1 MMKCFVEK
9 SRNAILLHLF
19 TGDSLKKS
27 LENESDALK
36 KWLDQ
41 NNFTGVAN
49 TFSMIPESLSTDQ
62 QPSVFYGVEDVVNV
76 WSLGSA
82 SEKLPP
88 GDYQL
93 VANSLNAKEMHEAI
107 LGWALGS
114 YQFDRYQESK
124 PRARLVVPEVD
135 SETSSLIESIT
146 LIRDLINT
154 PASDMMPK
162 NLAKTM
168 RIMAKTHGADFTQ
181 VKKQGELRRQY
192 PLIHAVGR
200 ASKHK
205 PRLLKLAWGKA
216 TDPKVVLI
224 GKGICF
230 DTGGLDIKPAAGM
243 RYMQKDMGGAAHVI
257 GLANLIMANKLGIQL
272 TVLVAAAENAISSN
286 AFRPGDIL
294 TSRSGKTIEID
305 NTDAEG
311 RLVLADALH
320 EATELHPEL
329 VIDYATLTGAARV
342 AVGTEIAAFF
352 SNNPEHAIEL
362 AATGEV
368 LADPVWQL
376 PLHKGYLH
384 ELKSDRAEL
393 KNCAANGF
401 GGAIT
406 AALFLQ
412 EFIDD
417 SIPWIHFD
425 VMAWNNRNRPG
436 RPKGGEAM
444 GIRTMFAC
452 LQSRYA

>member
-1 MMKCFVEK
+1 MECFIEK
-9 SRNAILLHLF
+9 SKNVTLLHIMNEASLRKSL
-19 TGDSLKKS
+19 DSKLSSLK
-27 LENESDALK
+27 N
-36 KWLDQ
+36 WIDQ
-41 NNFTGVAN
+41 NDFKGKAN
-49 TFSMIPESLSTDQ
+49 TFCMIPESLATDKK
-62 QPSVFYGVEDVVNV
+62 PAVYYGIKDPINV
-76 WSLGSA
+76 WSLGA
-82 SEKLPP
+82 AAEKLPP

-93 VANSLNAKEMHEAI
+93 ADDSLNAEEMRDAI
-107 LGWALGS
+107 LGWALGA

-124 PRARLVVPEVD
+124 PRARLVVPVLDKEL
-135 SETSSLIESIT
+135 SSLIESIT

-154 PASDMMPK
+154 PAADMMPK
-162 NLAKTM
+162 NLAGAMKTM
-168 RIMAKTHGADFTQ
+168 AEAHGALFTQ
-181 VKKQGELRRQY
+181 VKKKNELKKQY
-192 PLIHAVGR
+192 PLVHAVGR

-205 PRLLKLAWGKA
+205 PRLLKIEWGKK

-230 DTGGLDIKPAAGM
+230 DSGGLDIKPASGM

-257 GLANLIMANKLGIQL
+257 GLANLIMANNLAIQL
-272 TVLVAAAENAISSN
+272 TVLVAAAENAISAN

-320 EATELHPEL
+320 EATESQPEL
-329 VIDYATLTGAARV
+329 IIDFATLTGAARV

-352 SNNPEHAIEL
+352 SNNADLAIEL
-362 AATGEV
+362 AAAGEV
-368 LADPVWQL
+368 LTDPVWQL
-376 PLHKGYLH
+376 PLHKGYCY

-393 KNCAANGF
+393 KNCASSGL

-406 AALFLQ
+406 AALFLE

-417 SIPWIHFD
+417 TIPWVHFD
-425 VMAWNNRNRPG
+425 VMAWNNRSRPG

-452 LQSRYA
+452 LQSRYAS